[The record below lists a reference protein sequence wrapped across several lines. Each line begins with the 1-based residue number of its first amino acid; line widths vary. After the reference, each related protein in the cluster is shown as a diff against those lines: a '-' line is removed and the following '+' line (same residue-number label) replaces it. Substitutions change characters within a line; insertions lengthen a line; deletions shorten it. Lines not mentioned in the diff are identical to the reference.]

1 MCYLHRLV
9 VSLAFIVFSTS
20 SLHLQMSGTISNRA
34 CFGAGCFWGTEQY
47 LRVNFGEKIKPGS
60 IKSGAVGF
68 MSTTK
73 SSDNARL
80 SLNDVCTASSG
91 FVEVFDFEFD
101 GTEKTYE
108 ELVKHFYMFHGMCD
122 RNLYFSFSRIV

>member
-1 MCYLHRLV
+1 MT
-9 VSLAFIVFSTS
+9 AN
-20 SLHLQMSGTISNRA
+20 TISNRA

-68 MSTTK
+68 MSTAK
-73 SSDNARL
+73 SAGSPRL
-80 SLNDVCTASSG
+80 KLEEVCTSPTG

-101 GTEKTYE
+101 GSEQTYE
-108 ELVKHFYMFHGMCD
+108 ELVKHFYMFHGMLCM
-122 RNLYFSFSRIV
+122 LCTSYTYSITTYQLIHI

>member
-1 MCYLHRLV
+1 MTYLHV
-9 VSLAFIVFSTS
+9 VVVLTIIT
-20 SLHLQMSGTISNRA
+20 LITGLQLKMNNAISNRA

-68 MSTTK
+68 MSTTPK
-73 SSDNARL
+73 LAGSSKLTL
-80 SLNDVCTASSG
+80 SEVCTSTTG

-101 GTEKTYE
+101 GSEQTFE
-108 ELVKHFYMFHGMCD
+108 ELVKHFYMFHGM
-122 RNLYFSFSRIV
+122 L